1 MQEYVVEVYTTQ
13 FDKLFHVGPFEEEK
27 AREVA
32 KVYKLGGHLA
42 TITEKELV

>member
-1 MQEYVVEVYTTQ
+1 MQEYVVEVFTTR